1 MDKSMEQDKDK
12 YKELSKRASEL
23 LADSYSVPL
32 YQRGFAWEDEQIETL
47 LSDICYAMERR
58 DERYFVGTIV
68 VIKRSYDGQSVY
80 ELIDGQQRLTIL
92 TLINSVLHFAEGRS
106 RLSYRSRPEMQR
118 YLESLPTEAKQ
129 AEPSEPEDPS
139 ARRLH
144 EARQSIQ
151 AWLEQKFGSGTD
163 KEREAAEQALRAYL
177 QQSIVLI
184 RAEMPSDTDVAAY
197 FEVMNNRGEQLH
209 KHEILKAKLMAQLQT
224 LQQAKPSGAKQVITQ
239 AEFAQIWDACSQMD
253 TPIQRLFEAEDRRR
267 YFGEDYNG
275 FVFVLRSD
283 SAEGGAEQALT
294 IGAIIERMQHLGE
307 LSQGTAD
314 RSNSPNASKD
324 EEDNKQSYYAI
335 IDFPNFLMHVLRIYA
350 TKYLGE
356 GAKDLVPLNE
366 RELLECYHRLKEGID
381 PERFLELLF
390 RCRVLFDRYIVR
402 TNSRDQQA
410 DDDIDNDWFLV
421 RPKRYDRSW
430 QYVNTFGQEA
440 GAEGHQER
448 LVKLLSMLQV
458 SFRTRI
464 NKNWLQQALLWLIEQ
479 SDVATIPPRDYI
491 RVLEQIALDSHR
503 DWEKAE
509 GAKALRAQEQGKP
522 ASDCYRMGVGTR
534 HFLFNFIDYLCWLA
548 SRQGQL
554 GEYIS
559 LKDFE
564 LQDFRFRYWNSVEH
578 HLARNKAKEVE
589 ESELNSLGNL
599 CLISRSANSKLSDRI
614 VKEKVEHYS
623 GKNLGPKRQIM
634 YASTKASAYE
644 WSSAEIEQHH
654 REILS
659 LLAGAE
665 QILGLG

>member
-92 TLINSVLHFAEGRS
+92 TLINSLLHFAEGRS

-209 KHEILKAKLMAQLQT
+209 KHEILKAKLMEKLM
-224 LQQAKPSGAKQVITQ
+224 KPQREKPASTAPVISQ

-253 TPIQRLFEAEDRRR
+253 TPIQRLFATKDRVR
-267 YFGEDYNG
+267 YFGEGYDG
-275 FVFVLRSD
+275 FELALRSD
-283 SAEGGAEQALT
+283 YTEGGAEQERT
-294 IGAIIERMQHLGE
+294 IGEIIKSMQQQSE
-307 LSQGTAD
+307 LQQ
-314 RSNSPNASKD
+314 RSAARPSTDASKD

-350 TKYLGE
+350 AKYLGTE
-356 GAKDLVPLNE
+356 AKALVPLNE
-366 RELLECYHRLKEGID
+366 RELLECYHRLKEDID

-430 QYVNTFGQEA
+430 QYVNTFGQDA
-440 GAEGHQER
+440 GAEAHQER
-448 LVKLLSMLQV
+448 FVKLLSMLQV

-464 NKNWLQQALLWLIEQ
+464 NKNWLQQALVWLVEQ

-503 DWEKAE
+503 DWEQAE

-564 LQDFRFRYWNSVEH
+564 LQDFKFRYWNSVEH

-589 ESELNSLGNL
+589 ESALDSLGNL

-634 YASTKASAYE
+634 YAGTKASAYE
-644 WSSAEIEQHH
+644 WSRAEIEQHH